1 MAKVRYGADS
11 IVVDLEKY
19 SKDMEKWVKKGIA
32 KTTLKIYNTAVAL
45 APVDM
50 GFLKESI
57 DYKFTDG
64 GLSSVISVG
73 AEYAIYVEYGTGIYA
88 TGPGGS
94 RAKKI
99 PWFYEDADGEW
110 QMTYGQVAQ
119 PFWNPAIDAGRQTF
133 EQYFS

>member
-1 MAKVRYGADS
+1 MARVRYGADS

>member
-50 GFLKESI
+50 GYLKESI
-57 DYKFTDG
+57 DFMYKDG
-64 GLSSVISVG
+64 GMTGVVSVG
-73 AEYAIYVEYGTGIYA
+73 AEYAIKRMSQLLVTVI
-88 TGPGGS
+88 
-94 RAKKI
+94 
-99 PWFYEDADGEW
+99 
-110 QMTYGQVAQ
+110 
-119 PFWNPAIDAGRQTF
+119 
-133 EQYFS
+133 